1 MPADPPVVSFVDQGA
16 WATWLHDHHGDTPA
30 GVWLQIAKKGSPTA
44 SVTYAEALDV
54 ALRYGWIDGQK
65 KGLDGSAWLQRFTPR
80 RTRSIWSKI
89 NCAKA
94 EELIAAGQ
102 MQPAG
107 LVEVERAKADG
118 RWQAAYDGQRTAT
131 VPDDLAAAL
140 TANPAA
146 EAYFAALDS
155 QNRYAILHRL
165 MTAKKPETRARRIAA
180 FVDMLGKGEKLHP

>member
-1 MPADPPVVSFVDQGA
+1 
-16 WATWLHDHHGDTPA
+16 
-30 GVWLQIAKKGSPTA
+30 
-44 SVTYAEALDV
+44 
-54 ALRYGWIDGQK
+54 
-65 KGLDGSAWLQRFTPR
+65 
-80 RTRSIWSKI
+80 
-89 NCAKA
+89 
-94 EELIAAGQ
+94 
-102 MQPAG
+102 
-107 LVEVERAKADG
+107 
-118 RWQAAYDGQRTAT
+118 